1 MSFDYFGDGW
11 RPTFSTRTINGT
23 WVSGLVF
30 AGPLVEGIRR
40 FYEGEGEEDEG
51 ARRRKIR
58 VDRGERVKEGE
69 RERGEILA
77 RCHARYK
84 GLLSRA
90 WSYCVCSGEVPKAG
104 APALMLPSLP
114 PTL

>member
-69 RERGEILA
+69 REREERFWHGA
-77 RCHARYK
+77 MHATKACSLER
-84 GLLSRA
+84 GATVCVPERFQRQALL
-90 WSYCVCSGEVPKAG
+90 P
-104 APALMLPSLP
+104 
-114 PTL
+114 